1 MQLTSKSVR
10 EENRVLCFHY
20 LVKLFIYFTG
30 SQFLCVDLSYCL
42 VPLLSNLSFPHYF
55 RECFSPSKKFFQA
68 LLMWECLY
76 FSSLCWIQYSWLIV
90 LSFQPFEY
98 VLTLPSSLRSDERS
112 DFNFIVVTLDT
123 MNLFSLATSKIL
135 SRNLHRLTMLC
146 KGLNLFVFIQLE
158 IG

>member
-1 MQLTSKSVR
+1 M
-10 EENRVLCFHY
+10 
-20 LVKLFIYFTG
+20 
-30 SQFLCVDLSYCL
+30 
-42 VPLLSNLSFPHYF
+42 
-55 RECFSPSKKFFQA
+55 
-68 LLMWECLY
+68 
-76 FSSLCWIQYSWLIV
+76 
-90 LSFQPFEY
+90 SFQPFEY

-158 IG
+158 IGWAFWYGFNQNWGIFSRYFFKYFFFSFFPLFSAEIPFTLQISILDVVPQALRLCSFFFLLFLFLSVRQIEKSLFMRL